1 MSLSPMGIG
10 VSKEPEALGA
20 DLSPQHP
27 PSPGRLLAGQED
39 QAGALLRARVW
50 LDHQHLSGLFR
61 PVPSCIY
68 FPPSRV

>member
-10 VSKEPEALGA
+10 VSKELEALGA
-20 DLSPQHP
+20 DLRPEHP
-27 PSPGRLLAGQED
+27 PSRGRLLAGQED

-61 PVPSCIY
+61 PGPVMHLL
-68 FPPSRV
+68 PPF